1 MSSRSETVIQALV
14 DALTARSQGVNAP
27 LPTPL
32 RNEDLYARLEK
43 SDAGLRRIVIVWD
56 GASEVTEEV
65 LGADLGDPIDE
76 DAAGGYDI
84 AQRPQIEMAIAD
96 GDPGA
101 RTAAFDAALIAIHD
115 AVRPAIVDGNPVYLG
130 GAVDYCAIE
139 SIEREGNLA
148 TDGMPGVRAA
158 IVTVRL
164 VFTSPRPF

>member
-76 DAAGGYDI
+76 DAAGG
-84 AQRPQIEMAIAD
+84 
-96 GDPGA
+96 
-101 RTAAFDAALIAIHD
+101 
-115 AVRPAIVDGNPVYLG
+115 
-130 GAVDYCAIE
+130 
-139 SIEREGNLA
+139 
-148 TDGMPGVRAA
+148 
-158 IVTVRL
+158 
-164 VFTSPRPF
+164 